1 MKPII
6 DISFYQKPE
15 AINYDLLAS
24 QVSGVILRACYGI
37 WKDTAFERHYAE
49 FTARGVP
56 CGAYHYI
63 IGNAEIKAQADAFN
77 VAVGLK
83 DMRLGCWI
91 DVEDTRANTK
101 LYRKNVLDYAALQPD
116 MGIYT
121 SKGAWNAIMGGTYL
135 TDRKLWVAHYTTNP
149 YPLMPTGWDNWIL
162 WQHTSS
168 GRLAGYAGNLDMNR
182 FNGNDA
188 DFADWIGGEVPADPD
203 KLFDAKVTTTPPNR
217 LKTRYTPAGL
227 VRPEADWLPSQAIV
241 PVYETHSTGWWRVA
255 PEAWSSATWMERVED
270 KLPEPQEPL
279 FQARV
284 YSWATPY
291 VNVRAEPSLSAGKVG
306 FKYPLAVTDVMSTVP
321 DWYEVP
327 EGWMMS
333 SFLERLDYDPPAT
346 MLAIKPLS
354 QRDSRWSSHKLGYS
368 YLTIGSHGCLITA
381 ISMILNWYGKS
392 TAPAQLNDA
401 LVRVGGFTG
410 ANLYWNAIAQ
420 VQPDIY
426 LAKAIDCYYISAP
439 LHEIDA
445 LLADDVPVLVHVD
458 FNLSTPTVE
467 QHWVLIVGKS
477 GSDYI
482 INDPWTGEQ
491 GSFRTRYGDPARYIF
506 RIRAYRRQA

>member
-1 MKPII
+1 MTYPFGI
-6 DISFYQKPE
+6 DISAYQYSQDGSRKPDFDL
-15 AINYDLLAS
+15 INEKCDFVAVRAGISWGYTDKWFEYSWSHVLRPRLGYHVVYPGESATAQMKHFLNIVHPTQNDRLVLDMELDHGYSKARITKTLVDCMNIIQTETGRYPVIYSRAYWINQFVDVNALPEKTDWWLANYLRSNPDPYFTPEMTPPPMLPNGVKNWLIHQTSKEQDGSKVGVVSHYVDTNRWNGTHDELLA
-24 QVSGVILRACYGI
+24 Y
-37 WKDTAFERHYAE
+37 F
-49 FTARGVP
+49 
-56 CGAYHYI
+56 
-63 IGNAEIKAQADAFN
+63 
-77 VAVGLK
+77 
-83 DMRLGCWI
+83 
-91 DVEDTRANTK
+91 
-101 LYRKNVLDYAALQPD
+101 
-116 MGIYT
+116 
-121 SKGAWNAIMGGTYL
+121 
-135 TDRKLWVAHYTTNP
+135 
-149 YPLMPTGWDNWIL
+149 
-162 WQHTSS
+162 
-168 GRLAGYAGNLDMNR
+168 GYD
-182 FNGNDA
+182 
-188 DFADWIGGEVPADPD
+188 E
-203 KLFDAKVTTTPPNR
+203 
-217 LKTRYTPAGL
+217 
-227 VRPEADWLPSQAIV
+227 Q
-241 PVYETHSTGWWRVA
+241 
-255 PEAWSSATWMERVED
+255 
-270 KLPEPQEPL
+270 PEPEPEPEPEEPL

-333 SFLERLDYDPPAT
+333 RFLERLDYDPPAT

-354 QRDSRWSSHKLGYS
+354 QRDTRWASHKLGYS
-368 YLTIGSHGCLITA
+368 YYTIGGYGCLITA
-381 ISMILNWYGKS
+381 ISMILNWYGKQ
-392 TAPAQLNDA
+392 TDPAQLNDA

-426 LAKAIDCYYISAP
+426 LAKAIDCYYIPAP

-458 FNLSTPTVE
+458 FTPGGAVD

-477 GSDYI
+477 GDDYI

-491 GSFRTRYGDPARYIF
+491 GSFRTRYGDPARWIF

>member
-1 MKPII
+1 MTLPFGI
-6 DISFYQKPE
+6 DISAYQYSQDGSRKPDFDL
-15 AINYDLLAS
+15 INEKCDFVAVRAGISWGYTDKWFSYSWSHVLRPRLAYHVVYPGESATAQMKHFLNIVHPTQNDRLVLDMELDHGYSKARITKTLVDCMNIIQTETGRYPVIYSRAYWINQFVDVNALPEKTDWWLANYLRSNPDPYFTPEMTPPPMLPNGVKNWLIHQTSKEQDGSAVGVVSHYVDTNRWNGTHDELLA
-24 QVSGVILRACYGI
+24 Y
-37 WKDTAFERHYAE
+37 F
-49 FTARGVP
+49 
-56 CGAYHYI
+56 
-63 IGNAEIKAQADAFN
+63 
-77 VAVGLK
+77 GL
-83 DMRLGCWI
+83 
-91 DVEDTRANTK
+91 
-101 LYRKNVLDYAALQPD
+101 
-116 MGIYT
+116 
-121 SKGAWNAIMGGTYL
+121 
-135 TDRKLWVAHYTTNP
+135 
-149 YPLMPTGWDNWIL
+149 
-162 WQHTSS
+162 
-168 GRLAGYAGNLDMNR
+168 
-182 FNGNDA
+182 
-188 DFADWIGGEVPADPD
+188 GEE
-203 KLFDAKVTTTPPNR
+203 TPE
-217 LKTRYTPAGL
+217 
-227 VRPEADWLPSQAIV
+227 PE
-241 PVYETHSTGWWRVA
+241 
-255 PEAWSSATWMERVED
+255 
-270 KLPEPQEPL
+270 PEPQEPL

-291 VNVRAEPSLSAGKVG
+291 VNVVAEPSLSAGKVG

-333 SFLERLDYDPPAT
+333 QFLERLDYDPPAT

-354 QRDSRWSSHKLGYS
+354 QRDTRWSSHKLGYS

-392 TAPAQLNDA
+392 TDPAQLNDA

-426 LAKAIDCYYISAP
+426 LAKSIDCYYIPAP

-458 FNLSTPTVE
+458 FNLSTPAVE

-491 GSFRTRYGDPARYIF
+491 VSFRTKYGDPARWIF

>member
-6 DISFYQKPE
+6 DISFWQAPL
-15 AINYDLLAS
+15 AIDYDKLAS
-24 QVSGVILRACYGI
+24 QVDGVILRAAYGTS
-37 WKDTAFERHYAE
+37 KDIHFDQHYAE
-49 FTARGVP
+49 FSARGVP
-56 CGAYHYI
+56 LGAYHYL
-63 IGNAEIKAQADAFN
+63 IGSQSMSRQAIAF
-77 VAVGLK
+77 ATILDGKDLK
-83 DMRLGCWI
+83 LGTWM
-91 DVEDTRANTK
+91 DVEDTRSGTR
-101 LYRKNVLDYAALQPD
+101 LYRNQVLDYAALVPD
-116 MGIYT
+116 SGIYT
-121 SKGAWNAIMGGTYL
+121 SRSRWHEIMGGAYL
-135 TDRKLWVAHYTTNP
+135 TDRKLWVAHYTTASQ
-149 YPLMPTGWDNWIL
+149 PLMPVGFDSYWL

-168 GRLAGYAGNLDMNR
+168 GRLDGYAGNLDMNR
-182 FNGNDA
+182 FGGSEQEWLA
-188 DFADWIGGEVPADPD
+188 WIGE
-203 KLFDAKVTTTPPNR
+203 
-217 LKTRYTPAGL
+217 
-227 VRPEADWLPSQAIV
+227 E
-241 PVYETHSTGWWRVA
+241 E
-255 PEAWSSATWMERVED
+255 E
-270 KLPEPQEPL
+270 PEPEPEEPL

-306 FKYPLAVTDVMSTVP
+306 YKYPLAVTDVMSTVP

-333 SFLERLDYDPPAT
+333 RFLERLDYDPPAT

-354 QRDSRWSSHKLGYS
+354 QRDTRWASHKLGYS
-368 YLTIGSHGCLITA
+368 YYTIGGYGCLITA

-392 TAPAQLNDA
+392 TDPAQLNDA

-420 VQPDIY
+420 VQPDVY
-426 LAKAIDCYYISAP
+426 LAKAIDCYYIPAP

-458 FNLSTPTVE
+458 FTPGGAVD

-491 GSFRTRYGDPARYIF
+491 GSFRTRYGDPARWIF